1 MGRRLKFSTY
11 QPGDTEEPIEV
22 EINDGNLFY
31 FKPSMP
37 GTQLLSYLADIDE
50 ADQAK
55 AARTIQSLFHD
66 TVITDPAEFPRA
78 DPPVPEDNSEA
89 FFAYIGDNDHHVD
102 LDKLQEIANDLL
114 GEIAHGRPTQSSP
127 KSVDGSATNGSG
139 STERRS
145 EKVATSKRSRSG
157 N

>member
-1 MGRRLKFSTY
+1 MARRLKFSTY
-11 QPGDTEEPIEV
+11 QPSTEEPIEV

-37 GTQLLSYLADIDE
+37 GTELLGYLANIDE
-50 ADQAK
+50 GNQAL
-55 AARTIQSLFHD
+55 AAQTIQNLFRN
-66 TVITDPAEFPRA
+66 TVITDPAEFPLA
-78 DPPVPEDNSEA
+78 DPPVPENNSEA
-89 FFAYIGDNDHHVD
+89 FFDYVGDNDHHVD
-102 LDKLQEIANDLL
+102 LAKLQEIANDLL
-114 GEIAHGRPTQSSP
+114 GEIADGRPTQSSQ
-127 KSVDGSATNGSG
+127 KSDDGSATNGSG